1 MRPEDS
7 GKGNCRH
14 GGRPQPTAARPR
26 RPKAR
31 KTGAPT
37 IKPTAR
43 QFASLRRIPSSMYRP
58 RAYHGCRGTLA
69 CACAPSSRARR
80 TSQGA
85 NGAFQDRT
93 NGHQAAADTI
103 SDAPARNHHTIR
115 RRIRRKMLQ
124 GRTNATIVQPSIH
137 SGRPATLPSAT
148 AMWRS
153 SKALLPPRIMSIE
166 KQDNHQLV
174 RRTTSAAPPCTPST
188 TSVIPM
194 GCEKEPPSFRSSLP
208 SKAQIELEMR
218 PVSSR

>member
-37 IKPTAR
+37 TKPTAR
-43 QFASLRRIPSSMYRP
+43 QFASLRRMPSSMYHP

-93 NGHQAAADTI
+93 NGHQAAA
-103 SDAPARNHHTIR
+103 HTIHDALARIHHITR
-115 RRIRRKMLQ
+115 RENHREILHRLHTCRD
-124 GRTNATIVQPSIH
+124 RTASLPFWPPTDPPHHQRCNAT
-137 SGRPATLPSAT
+137 TN
-148 AMWRS
+148 
-153 SKALLPPRIMSIE
+153 ALLPPDM
-166 KQDNHQLV
+166 
-174 RRTTSAAPPCTPST
+174 
-188 TSVIPM
+188 M
-194 GCEKEPPSFRSSLP
+194 
-208 SKAQIELEMR
+208 
-218 PVSSR
+218 PVEQKGI